1 MGNPALKRT
10 PPFPYLRIATLD
22 PDGNPVLQPGEGGVF
37 FEGNFYITTENVRL
51 QKNKE

>member
-1 MGNPALKRT
+1 MCNADPKRP
-10 PPFPYLRIATLD
+10 PPFPYLRIAVLD
-22 PDGNPVLQPGEGGVF
+22 RDGNPVLQPGEGGVF